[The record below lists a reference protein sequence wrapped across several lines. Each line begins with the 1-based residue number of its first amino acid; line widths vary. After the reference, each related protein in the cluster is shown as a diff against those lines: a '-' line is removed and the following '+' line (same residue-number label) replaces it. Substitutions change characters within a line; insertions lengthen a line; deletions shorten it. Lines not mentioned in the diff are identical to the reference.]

1 MLSGPIKG
9 QKVQLGGR
17 EGGKEGGDGQIK
29 ARSTEITLA
38 SDNSRTT
45 SETEVVA
52 AAAAA
57 AAYPATSISPFLL
70 PSLLRLQT

>member
-57 AAYPATSISPFLL
+57 AYPATSISPFL

>member
-45 SETEVVA
+45 SETEIV
-52 AAAAA
+52 AA